1 MHAPITVNYVPDG
14 EDWTVTVTDEEQ
26 TESATAS
33 GLIAAR
39 DQADQ
44 IVEKMVPSQIS
55 RTVVHLLEGDAVAF
69 TNTYL
74 QARLGLTPPATGPT
88 PIPAPATP
96 APSPGSGPAPGTI
109 PAPGSGTIPAS
120 GSATIP
126 SPGSGSTPVP
136 GSATIPAP
144 AEAATVPAAPAPTA
158 EPSPQQTPTPSAGT
172 PAAETPAPT
181 NPEQPTSPDKE
192 AELVNVPAQGAEQ
205 VS

>member
-14 EDWTVTVTDEEQ
+14 EDWTVTVTDERQ

-74 QARLGLTPPATGPT
+74 QARLGLTAPATSPT
-88 PIPAPATP
+88 TIPAPATSAP
-96 APSPGSGPAPGTI
+96 AAPA
-109 PAPGSGTIPAS
+109 
-120 GSATIP
+120 
-126 SPGSGSTPVP
+126 PGSGSTPAPAPARASIPTP
-136 GSATIPAP
+136 GSTPGSGSGSGSGSASIPAP

-158 EPSPQQTPTPSAGT
+158 EPSPQQTPTPTPSAGPPAAGT
-172 PAAETPAPT
+172 PAPT
-181 NPEQPTSPDKE
+181 DPEQPTSPDKE
-192 AELVNVPAQGAEQ
+192 PELVNVPAQGAEQ

>member
-44 IVEKMVPSQIS
+44 IVEKMGPSQTS

-74 QARLGLTPPATGPT
+74 QARLGLTPA
-88 PIPAPATP
+88 A
-96 APSPGSGPAPGTI
+96 
-109 PAPGSGTIPAS
+109 APGSGS
-120 GSATIP
+120 DAT
-126 SPGSGSTPVP
+126 
-136 GSATIPAP
+136 APAP
-144 AEAATVPAAPAPTA
+144 RSEEAPAQPAAAPAPAPQTA
-158 EPSPQQTPTPSAGT
+158 EPEPETI
-172 PAAETPAPT
+172 PAAEVPGPELAPQTAQATPTAAPLT
-181 NPEQPTSPDKE
+181 PSEDQPDSSDE
-192 AELVNVPAQGAEQ
+192 SAELVNVPAQGANQ

>member
-14 EDWTVTVTDEEQ
+14 EDWTVTVTDERQ

-74 QARLGLTPPATGPT
+74 QARLGLT
-88 PIPAPATP
+88 APATSPTTISAP
-96 APSPGSGPAPGTI
+96 AA
-109 PAPGSGTIPAS
+109 PAPGSGSGSTPAPAPAS
-120 GSATIP
+120 IPTPGST
-126 SPGSGSTPVP
+126 PGSGS
-136 GSATIPAP
+136 GSASIPAP

-158 EPSPQQTPTPSAGT
+158 EPSPQQTPTPTPSAGPPAAGT
-172 PAAETPAPT
+172 PAPT
-181 NPEQPTSPDKE
+181 DPEQPTSPDKE
-192 AELVNVPAQGAEQ
+192 PELVNVPAQGAEQ

>member
-14 EDWTVTVTDEEQ
+14 EDWTVTVTDEQQ
-26 TESATAS
+26 TERATAS

-74 QARLGLTPPATGPT
+74 QARLGLTAPATIST
-88 PIPAPATP
+88 TIPAPATSAP
-96 APSPGSGPAPGTI
+96 AAPAPGSGSTPAPAPGSI
-109 PAPGSGTIPAS
+109 PAPGSGSGSGS
-120 GSATIP
+120 GSA
-126 SPGSGSTPVP
+126 S
-136 GSATIPAP
+136 IPAP

-158 EPSPQQTPTPSAGT
+158 EPSPQQTPTPTPSAGP

-181 NPEQPTSPDKE
+181 DPEQPTSPDKKP
-192 AELVNVPAQGAEQ
+192 ELVNVPAQGAEQ